1 MSEGPKRS
9 YITGIDLTSRAQAE
23 RAEARTTKSFTEPEP
38 SLPPAT
44 VESLPDSLR
53 EAVQSIGWSKL
64 MPVQEKAVPY
74 LLDGRDM
81 IVQSRTGSG
90 KTGGFLLPLFNLLDE
105 DLKAAQALVLSPTR
119 ELARQI
125 HDEFDKLRGNH
136 PFTSVLIY
144 GGVKYEPQI
153 KALKNGAQVIIGTP
167 GRILDHIQQ
176 GRLVL
181 DDLKMLVFDE
191 ADEMLSMGFY
201 PDMLKLERYLPSSR
215 QSCMFSATMPKRV
228 RYLSKKF
235 LNDPG
240 FLSLSSGN
248 VSVDAIEHRYYRVDR
263 MAKDRI
269 LVRLIEMENPD
280 SAIIFANT
288 KRDVEYLGQFLQ
300 NYGYDADSISGDLS
314 QRAREKVM
322 KKIRDGRL
330 RFLVA
335 TDVAARGIDI
345 TDLSHVIQYD
355 LPQDPEYYVHR
366 AGRTA
371 RAGKTGTAIT
381 LITIEEQRNLLALG
395 QRYAIPMS
403 QHDVPDEKDVEQRV
417 TERLTV
423 VLESNFRDK
432 SNMEKERLQRFKPLV
447 DALSA
452 EEPELLAMLLD
463 DLYHETLHKVTEV
476 EDDGAPSEDDH
487 HHNDDGG
494 GSHGQNR
501 SGEHKGRGRG
511 RNHNRR
517 R

>member
-23 RAEARTTKSFTEPEP
+23 RAEARTKSSFTEPDP
-38 SLPPAT
+38 PLPAAT
-44 VESLPDSLR
+44 VESLPDTLR

-64 MPVQEKAVPY
+64 MPVQEKAIPY

-90 KTGGFLLPLFNLLDE
+90 KTGGFLLPLFNLLDP

-119 ELARQI
+119 ELAKQI
-125 HDEFDKLRGNH
+125 HEEFDRLRGDH
-136 PFTSVLIY
+136 PFSSVVIY

-153 KALKNGAQVIIGTP
+153 RALKNGAQVIIGTP

-176 GRLVL
+176 GRMIL

-201 PDMLKLERYLPSSR
+201 PDMLKLERYLPNDR

-269 LVRLIEMENPD
+269 LARLIEMENPE

-288 KRDVEYLGQFLQ
+288 KRDVEYLGTFLQ

-314 QRAREKVM
+314 QKAREKVM

-355 LPQDPEYYVHR
+355 IPQDPEYYVHR

-381 LITIEEQRNLLALG
+381 LITIEEQRNLLALA
-395 QRYAIPMS
+395 QRYSIPMT
-403 QHDVPDEKDVEQRV
+403 QHDVPNEKDVEQRV

-423 VLESNFRDK
+423 VLESSFRDL
-432 SNMEKERLQRFKPLV
+432 SRMEKERLQRFKPLV
-447 DALSA
+447 EELS
-452 EEPELLAMLLD
+452 EQEPELLAMLLD
-463 DLYHETLHKVTEV
+463 ELYHESLHKVSEM
-476 EDDGAPSEDDH
+476 EDDDALANADDH
-487 HHNDDGG
+487 HDDDHGG
-494 GSHGQNR
+494 DR
-501 SGEHKGRGRG
+501 SDDRGGRGRG
-511 RNHNRR
+511 RNHKRR

>member
-1 MSEGPKRS
+1 MSDGPKRS

-23 RAEARTTKSFTEPEP
+23 RSEARAKESFTEPDPPLP
-38 SLPPAT
+38 SASVENLP
-44 VESLPDSLR
+44 EMLR
-53 EAVQSIGWSKL
+53 QAVQSIGWSKL
-64 MPVQEKAVPY
+64 MPVQEKAIPY

-105 DLKAAQALVLSPTR
+105 DLMAAQALVLSPTR

-125 HDEFDKLRGNH
+125 HEEFDRLRGDH
-136 PFTSVLIY
+136 PFSSVIIY

-153 KALKNGAQVIIGTP
+153 KALKDGAQVIIGTP

-176 GRLVL
+176 GRLRL
-181 DDLKMLVFDE
+181 DDLRMLVFDE

-201 PDMLKLERYLPSSR
+201 PDMLKLERYLPKDR

-263 MAKDRI
+263 MKKDRI

-314 QRAREKVM
+314 QKAREKVM
-322 KKIRDGRL
+322 QKIRDGRL

-381 LITIEEQRNLLALG
+381 LISIEEQRNLLAIG
-395 QRYAIPMS
+395 QRYSIPMS
-403 QHDVPDEKDVEQRV
+403 QHDVPEEKDVERRV

-423 VLESNFRDK
+423 VLESTFRDR
-432 SNMEKERLQRFKPLV
+432 SNLEKERLQRFLPLV
-447 DALSA
+447 KDLSG

-463 DLYHETLHKVTEV
+463 DLYHDSLHKA
-476 EDDGAPSEDDH
+476 EDRPADDTSDDDSH
-487 HHNDDGG
+487 HHEEGHEPQRRN
-494 GSHGQNR
+494 Q
-501 SGEHKGRGRG
+501 GRGRD
-511 RNHNRR
+511 HNRR

>member
-23 RAEARTTKSFTEPEP
+23 RAEARTKSSFTEPDP
-38 SLPPAT
+38 PLPAAT
-44 VESLPDSLR
+44 VESLPDTLR

-64 MPVQEKAVPY
+64 MPVQEKAIPY

-90 KTGGFLLPLFNLLDE
+90 KTGGFLLPLFNLLDP

-119 ELARQI
+119 ELAKQI
-125 HDEFDKLRGNH
+125 HEEFDRLRGDH
-136 PFTSVLIY
+136 PFSSVVIY

-153 KALKNGAQVIIGTP
+153 RALKNGAQVIIGTP

-176 GRLVL
+176 GRMIL

-201 PDMLKLERYLPSSR
+201 PDMLKLERYLPNDR

-269 LVRLIEMENPD
+269 LARLIEMENPE

-288 KRDVEYLGQFLQ
+288 KRDVEYLGTFLQ

-314 QRAREKVM
+314 QKAREKVM

-355 LPQDPEYYVHR
+355 IPQDPEYYVHR

-381 LITIEEQRNLLALG
+381 LITIEEQRNLLALA
-395 QRYAIPMS
+395 QRYSIPMT
-403 QHDVPDEKDVEQRV
+403 QHDAPNEKDVEQRV

-423 VLESNFRDK
+423 VLESSFRDL
-432 SNMEKERLQRFKPLV
+432 SRMEKERLQRFKPLV
-447 DALSA
+447 EELS
-452 EEPELLAMLLD
+452 EQEPELLAMLLD
-463 DLYHETLHKVTEV
+463 ELYHESLHKVSEM
-476 EDDGAPSEDDH
+476 EDDDALANADDH
-487 HHNDDGG
+487 HDDDHGG
-494 GSHGQNR
+494 DR
-501 SGEHKGRGRG
+501 SDDRGGRGRG
-511 RNHNRR
+511 RNHKRR

>member
-23 RAEARTTKSFTEPEP
+23 RAEAQTKSSFTEPDPPLP
-38 SLPPAT
+38 SAS
-44 VESLPDSLR
+44 VETLPDTLR
-53 EAVQSIGWSKL
+53 EAVQSIGWNRL
-64 MPVQEKAVPY
+64 MPVQEKAIPY

-90 KTGGFLLPLFNLLDE
+90 KTGGFLLPLFNLLDP

-125 HDEFDKLRGNH
+125 HEEFDKLRGDH
-136 PFTSVLIY
+136 PFSSVIIY

-153 KALKNGAQVIIGTP
+153 RALKNGAQVIIGTP

-176 GRLVL
+176 GRMIL

-201 PDMLKLERYLPSSR
+201 PDMLKLQRYIPNSR
-215 QSCMFSATMPKRV
+215 QTCMFSATMPKRV
-228 RYLSKKF
+228 RYLSQKF
-235 LNDPG
+235 LSDPG

-263 MAKDRI
+263 MAKDRV
-269 LVRLIEMENPD
+269 LVRLIEMENPE

-288 KRDVEYLGQFLQ
+288 KRDVEYLGTFLQ

-314 QRAREKVM
+314 QKAREKVM

-355 LPQDPEYYVHR
+355 IPQDHEYYVHR

-381 LITIEEQRNLLALG
+381 LITIEEQRTLLALG
-395 QRYAIPMS
+395 QRYSIPMT
-403 QHDVPDEKDVEQRV
+403 QHDVPNEKDVEKRV

-423 VLESNFRDK
+423 VLESSFRDK
-432 SNMEKERLQRFKPLV
+432 SNMEKERLQRFKGL
-447 DALSA
+447 A
-452 EEPELLAMLLD
+452 EDLAEQEPELLAMLLD
-463 DLYHETLHKVTEV
+463 ELYHETLHKVQDAGG
-476 EDDGAPSEDDH
+476 DDALPNSDH
-487 HHNDDGG
+487 HHDDDHQDQGG
-494 GSHGQNR
+494 
-501 SGEHKGRGRG
+501 GRGRG

>member
-23 RAEARTTKSFTEPEP
+23 RAEAQTKSSFTEPDPPLP
-38 SLPPAT
+38 SAS
-44 VESLPDSLR
+44 VETLPDTLR
-53 EAVQSIGWSKL
+53 EAVQSIGWNRL
-64 MPVQEKAVPY
+64 MPVQEKAIPY

-90 KTGGFLLPLFNLLDE
+90 KTGGFLLPLFNLLDP

-125 HDEFDKLRGNH
+125 HEEFDKLRGDH
-136 PFTSVLIY
+136 PFSSVIIY

-153 KALKNGAQVIIGTP
+153 RALKNGAQVIIGTP

-176 GRLVL
+176 GRMIL

-201 PDMLKLERYLPSSR
+201 PDMLKLQRYIPNNR
-215 QSCMFSATMPKRV
+215 QTCMFSATMPKRV
-228 RYLSKKF
+228 RYLSQKF
-235 LNDPG
+235 LSDPG

-263 MAKDRI
+263 MAKDRV
-269 LVRLIEMENPD
+269 LVRLIEMENPE

-288 KRDVEYLGQFLQ
+288 KRDVEYLGTFLQ

-314 QRAREKVM
+314 QKAREKVM

-355 LPQDPEYYVHR
+355 IPQDHEYYVHR

-381 LITIEEQRNLLALG
+381 LITIEEQRTLLALG
-395 QRYAIPMS
+395 QRYSIPMT
-403 QHDVPDEKDVEQRV
+403 QHDVPNEKDVEKRV

-423 VLESNFRDK
+423 VLESSFRDK
-432 SNMEKERLQRFKPLV
+432 SNMEKERLQRFKGL
-447 DALSA
+447 A
-452 EEPELLAMLLD
+452 EDLAEQEPELLAMLLD
-463 DLYHETLHKVTEV
+463 ELYHETLHKVQDAGG
-476 EDDGAPSEDDH
+476 DDALPNSDH
-487 HHNDDGG
+487 HHDDDHQDQGG
-494 GSHGQNR
+494 
-501 SGEHKGRGRG
+501 GRGRG

>member
-23 RAEARTTKSFTEPEP
+23 RAEEQTKKSFTEPDP
-38 SLPPAT
+38 PLPAAT
-44 VESLPDSLR
+44 VETLPDNLR
-53 EAVQSIGWSKL
+53 DAVQSIGWKSL
-64 MPVQEKAVPY
+64 MPVQEKAIPY
-74 LLDGRDM
+74 LLNGRDM
-81 IVQSRTGSG
+81 VVQSRTGSG
-90 KTGGFLLPLFNLLDE
+90 KTGGFLLPLFNLLDP

-119 ELARQI
+119 ELAKQI
-125 HDEFDKLRGNH
+125 HEEFDKLRGDH
-136 PFTSVLIY
+136 PFSSVVIY

-153 KALKNGAQVIIGTP
+153 RALKNGAQVIIGTP

-176 GRLVL
+176 GRMIL

-201 PDMLKLERYLPSSR
+201 PDMLKLQRYLPRDR
-215 QSCMFSATMPKRV
+215 QTCMFSATMPKRV
-228 RYLSKKF
+228 RYLSQKF
-235 LNDPG
+235 LDDPG

-269 LVRLIEMENPD
+269 LVRLIEMENPE

-288 KRDVEYLGQFLQ
+288 KRDVEFLGTFLK

-314 QRAREKVM
+314 QKAREKVM

-355 LPQDPEYYVHR
+355 IPQDHEYYVHR

-381 LITIEEQRNLLALG
+381 LITIEEQRTLLALG
-395 QRYAIPMS
+395 QRYSIPMT
-403 QHDVPDEKDVEQRV
+403 QHDVPDEKDVEKRV

-423 VLESNFRDK
+423 VLESSFRDK

-447 DALSA
+447 DELAD

-463 DLYHETLHKVTEV
+463 ELYHKTLHKVSGRDG
-476 EDDGAPSEDDH
+476 DDSLANDDVHHDDDH
-487 HHNDDGG
+487 EGHRQD
-494 GSHGQNR
+494 
-501 SGEHKGRGRG
+501 RGRG
-511 RNHNRR
+511 RDHKRR

>member
-23 RAEARTTKSFTEPEP
+23 RAEAQTKESFTEPDPPLP
-38 SLPPAT
+38 SAT
-44 VESLPDSLR
+44 VDTLPDTLR
-53 EAVQSIGWSKL
+53 EAVRSIGWSSL
-64 MPVQEKAVPY
+64 MPVQEKAIPY
-74 LLDGRDM
+74 LLEGRDM

-90 KTGGFLLPLFNLLDE
+90 KTGGFLLPLFNLLDP

-125 HDEFDKLRGNH
+125 HEEFDRLRGDH
-136 PFTSVLIY
+136 PFSSVIIY

-153 KALKNGAQVIIGTP
+153 RALKNGAQVIIGTP

-176 GRLVL
+176 GRMIL

-201 PDMLKLERYLPSSR
+201 PDMLKLERYLPAHR

-263 MAKDRI
+263 MAKDRV
-269 LVRLIEMENPD
+269 LVRLIEMENPE

-288 KRDVEYLGQFLQ
+288 KRDVEFLGQFLQ
-300 NYGYDADSISGDLS
+300 NYGFDADSISGDLS
-314 QRAREKVM
+314 QKAREKVM

-355 LPQDPEYYVHR
+355 IPQDHEYYVHR

-381 LITIEEQRNLLALG
+381 LITIEEQRTLLALG
-395 QRYAIPMS
+395 QRYSIPMT
-403 QHDVPDEKDVEQRV
+403 QHDVPDEKDVEKRV

-423 VLESNFRDK
+423 VLESSFRDK
-432 SNMEKERLQRFKPLV
+432 SNMEKERLRRFKPLV
-447 DALSA
+447 DELADQ
-452 EEPELLAMLLD
+452 EPELLAMLLD
-463 DLYHETLHKVTEV
+463 ELYHETLHKVRDEGG
-476 EDDGAPSEDDH
+476 DDDLPNDDH
-487 HHNDDGG
+487 HHDDDEGDQ
-494 GSHGQNR
+494 GQ
-501 SGEHKGRGRG
+501 GRG
-511 RNHNRR
+511 RNHKRR